1 MQRKLTRA
9 KLRRM
14 LLREASLLEQ
24 NLDNISKVA
33 NINAGDIT
41 GDILDKE
48 EKMEVIAA
56 NIKILRDAII
66 EIQGRLLKLEQKSTD
81 R

>member
-9 KLRRM
+9 KLRQI
-14 LLREASLLEQ
+14 LLREASLLEE

-33 NINAGDIT
+33 SINAGDIT
-41 GDILDKE
+41 GGILNKKE
-48 EKMEVIAA
+48 TMEAIAA
-56 NIKILRDAII
+56 NIIILRDAII
-66 EIQGRLLKLEQKSTD
+66 EIQERLLKLEQKGTD